1 MKWFLY
7 DLQERDFTQ
16 FLQDILDAID
26 DVEGFIKEM
35 EFNEFSGD
43 KKTIYAVMKALEIIG
58 EAKKNLPDTL
68 KNEYPDIPWKF
79 MAGIRDKVVHVY
91 FVVDIP
97 IIWSTAKKDL
107 PSLKSSIEEILEEI
121 ESN

>member
-1 MKWFLY
+1 MTYKR
-7 DLQERDFTQ
+7 DERDFTQ

-26 DVEGFIKEM
+26 DVQGFIKGM

-58 EAKKNLPDTL
+58 EATKNLPDTL

-79 MAGIRDKVVHVY
+79 MAGIRDKVVHGY
-91 FVVDIP
+91 FVVDLP

-107 PSLKSSIEEILEEI
+107 PSLKLSIEEILEEI

>member
-1 MKWFLY
+1 MTYKK
-7 DLQERDFTQ
+7 DQRDFTQ

-58 EAKKNLPDTL
+58 EATKNLPDTL
-68 KNEYPDIPWKF
+68 KNEYPDVPWKF
-79 MAGIRDKVVHVY
+79 MAGIRDKVVHGY
-91 FVVDIP
+91 FVVDLP

-107 PSLKSSIEEILEEI
+107 PSLKSLIEEVLEEI
-121 ESN
+121 ESNELL